1 MNRHGGEIG
10 FPGGIYEED
19 KDKNILAT
27 ALRETHEE
35 IGVHV
40 EPSKVIAQLPIV
52 NTRFGFEVTPF
63 VSIFYETP
71 EFKPEED
78 EVAEILEIPFISLL
92 ATQQRD
98 AAFRSE
104 QNMFMYWFKHH
115 RIWGASAKILRK
127 IQYLSVY

>member
-1 MNRHGGEIG
+1 MSKRALHLNSHAGEIG
-10 FPGGIYEED
+10 FPGGVYEKDED
-19 KDKNILAT
+19 ENLLGT
-27 ALRETHEE
+27 ALRETNEE

-52 NTRFGFEVTPF
+52 NTRLGFEITPF

-104 QNMFMYWFKHH
+104 QNMFMYQK
-115 RIWGASAKILRK
+115 
-127 IQYLSVY
+127 